1 MILRTYFSRSTQ
13 GLIALSILCVSFVCL
28 RIMIKGEWRFSF
40 LIWNLFL
47 AWIPFVLTSIAT
59 PLQKSINNKVVS
71 ILILP
76 SWLLFFP
83 NSPYIITD
91 LLHIKNYS
99 QNILWFDSLLIF
111 MFAFTGLIIGLHS
124 LQKAHELFN
133 HHFKSIWAWALVLAC
148 TILAGFGIYLGRYC
162 RLNSWDFLQGP
173 SWFFGRIFQQ
183 FDNPLSLKVTLAF
196 ASVLF
201 GLYTIFYLFYAPVRI
216 KHEENTDYRLL

>member
-1 MILRTYFSRSTQ
+1 MLNINFDRPTK
-13 GLIALSILCVSFVCL
+13 GLIALSILCITLVCI
-28 RIMIKGEWRFSF
+28 RIIIKVEWRFSF

-47 AWIPFVLTSIAT
+47 AWIPFALTSIAT
-59 PLQKSINNKVVS
+59 PLQAKINSKAVS

-133 HHFKSIWAWALVLAC
+133 LHFRSTWAWTLVLAC

-173 SWFFGRIFQQ
+173 TWFFGRIIQQ
-183 FDNPLSLKVTLAF
+183 LENPLSLKVTLAF
-196 ASVLF
+196 AGVLF
-201 GLYTIFYLFYAPVRI
+201 GLYSIFHLFYAPV
-216 KHEENTDYRLL
+216 KPKTEHAYS